1 MPHARTLPVA
11 PARRLVAA
19 LGLAIVAMAM
29 PACDGP
35 DSTTASIEEAR
46 RLLMA
51 SHLSGPTGTTAAA
64 ERQAN
69 YAQALNVLRPASQEG
84 SDRQRA
90 AAQMLIAQ
98 AQAGQGAI
106 LTDAAL
112 ELERQAAG
120 EASRLRSVFENLVIG
135 LRAQA
140 AAGTSGATTADQQ
153 QIATQVR
160 QIEAERAEFAG
171 RLNALRSEM
180 DQIRQQMSAAE
191 AAAAEA
197 RGREAALRATLLEAV
212 GETRTE
218 TAVAAVEAQREGAR
232 HERERAVLDSR
243 LSVLQPEA
251 AQLEREIG
259 SLGTRIELLN
269 ESRRRMQTLDQAMRD
284 SAGDDNRFATQS
296 AQTLMNELAALDA
309 MRESDLAD
317 AYSAAIGAFEQAVSA
332 ARQASSVSGDARSV
346 AMISLGSHQQN
357 LGDLYGA
364 QARGQ
369 ERYASLLGRLLEA
382 DPALPQ
388 ASTIR
393 QYLSRVE
400 SDAAALRDQARAAY
414 DEAGQSYGR
423 AQARGDLRERID
435 ALTAALAE
443 PAPES
448 VDDGSLDGAQDSGQ
462 FEESLD
468 EQDAGAG
475 V

>member
-1 MPHARTLPVA
+1 
-11 PARRLVAA
+11 
-19 LGLAIVAMAM
+19 M

-51 SHLSGPTGTTAAA
+51 SQLSGPTDATGAS

-69 YAQALNVLRPASQEG
+69 YAQALQVLRPASQEG
-84 SDRQRA
+84 SARQRA

-120 EASRLRSVFENLVIG
+120 EASRLRSVFENLVVG

-140 AAGTSGATTADQQ
+140 AAGSSGATTADQQ

-160 QIEAERAEFAG
+160 QIEAERSELAT
-171 RLNALRSEM
+171 RVNALRSEM
-180 DQIRQQMSAAE
+180 EQIRQQISAAE

-197 RGREAALRATLLEAV
+197 RSREAALRARLLESV

-218 TAVAAVEAQREGAR
+218 TAIAAVEAQREAAG

-243 LSVLQPEA
+243 LSVLQPETQ
-251 AQLEREIG
+251 QLEREIG
-259 SLGTRIELLN
+259 SLETRIELLN
-269 ESRRRMQTLDQAMRD
+269 ASRQRMQNLDQAMRD
-284 SAGDDNRFATQS
+284 SAGDDSRTATQS

-309 MRESDLAD
+309 MRQSDLAD
-317 AYSAAIGAFEQAVSA
+317 AYSAAIGALEQAVGA
-332 ARQASSVSGDARSV
+332 ARQASGVSGDARSV

-357 LGDLYGA
+357 LADLFA
-364 QARGQ
+364 ARARGQ
-369 ERYASLLGRLLEA
+369 ERYAMFLSRLLDA

-393 QYLSRVE
+393 QYLERVRT
-400 SDAAALRDQARAAY
+400 DAAALREQARAAY
-414 DEAGQSYGR
+414 EEAGAAYGR

-435 ALTAALAE
+435 ALVAALAE
-443 PAPES
+443 PQPDP
-448 VDDGSLDGAQDSGQ
+448 VDDAGQ
-462 FEESLD
+462 FDESLD
-468 EQDAGAG
+468 QQDPADPGADPGADPDAGA
-475 V
+475 